1 MSISPSWKQDC
12 MKLLI
17 KGVSLGL
24 IFLAPLGLVIARYA
38 GSEERTVIESSFGV
52 LPTLFVIAI
61 GAVGFS
67 FISQQFMEMVR
78 TNKFGFLSI
87 SFFGGSLAFLL
98 FAGLFIL
105 QSIKNASQANFD
117 AFTANLAYHIQTLTY
132 STAFVVAGVAVAT
145 IYWLTTLNFKKK
157 RPY

>member
-1 MSISPSWKQDC
+1 

-17 KGVSLGL
+17 KVVSLGL
-24 IFLAPLGLVIARYA
+24 IFFAPLILVITRYA
-38 GSEERTVIESSFGV
+38 GGGEEQTVIQSSFGV

-67 FISQQFMEMVR
+67 FVSQQFMEMVR

-87 SFFGGSLAFLL
+87 AFFGGSMTFLL
-98 FAGLFIL
+98 FAGLFTL
-105 QSIKNASQANFD
+105 QSIKNAAQANFD
-117 AFTANLAYHIQTLTY
+117 AFNDTLAYHIQTLTY
-132 STAFVVAGVAVAT
+132 STAFVVSGVAVAV
-145 IYWLTTLNFKKK
+145 IYWIATLNIKKK

>member
-1 MSISPSWKQDC
+1 

-17 KGVSLGL
+17 KVASLGL
-24 IFLAPLGLVIARYA
+24 IFVAPLILVITRYA
-38 GSEERTVIESSFGV
+38 SSEELTVIESSFGV
-52 LPTLFVIAI
+52 LPTLFVIGI

-87 SFFGGSLAFLL
+87 AFFGGSLAFLL
-98 FAGLFIL
+98 FSGLFIL
-105 QSIKNASQANFD
+105 QSIKNAAQANFD
-117 AFTANLAYHIQTLTY
+117 SFNATLAYHIQTLTY

-145 IYWLTTLNFKKK
+145 IYWITTLNIKK
-157 RPY
+157 RP